1 MTSSI
6 EEIAQQSAPGALVT
20 LFELDLSK
28 WGGGVLYFS
37 TSPLPD
43 GSNPSLGGQEYVVPA
58 APIAADGFEKSS
70 EGAPA
75 RPKMR
80 IANGGNA
87 ASALVRQYGDLIGAQ
102 LRRIRTFDCFLD
114 SGSSP
119 DATQIFAPDVY
130 IVSRKSAQ
138 TKLFL
143 EWELRAAVD
152 LENVRIPKRQLTRTC
167 QWRYRRWD
175 PVAAA
180 FVYDTTSAACPYTGD
195 ATFDAFDRA
204 TDPAGD
210 RCSKLLSGC
219 KARFGAGAELP
230 YGGFPAAGRV
240 H

>member
-1 MTSSI
+1 MVDTIESKAQESS
-6 EEIAQQSAPGALVT
+6 PGALVT

-28 WGGGVLYFS
+28 WGAGTLYFS
-37 TSPLPD
+37 TSPMPD
-43 GSNPSLGGQEYVVPA
+43 GSNPVLGGQEYVVPA
-58 APIAADGFEKSS
+58 APISAEGFEKSS

-87 ASALVRQYGDLIGAQ
+87 ASALVQQYGDLVGAR
-102 LRRIRTFDCFLD
+102 LTRIRTFDCFLD
-114 SGSSP
+114 TGATP

-130 IVSRKSAQ
+130 IISRKSSQ

-175 PVAAA
+175 ATAEA
-180 FVYDTTSAACPYTGD
+180 FVYDMTSAACPYTGE
-195 ATFDAFDRA
+195 ASFDAFDRPC
-204 TDPAGD
+204 DPASD
-210 RCSKLLSGC
+210 RCSKLLTGC
-219 KARFGAGAELP
+219 RARFGATAELP